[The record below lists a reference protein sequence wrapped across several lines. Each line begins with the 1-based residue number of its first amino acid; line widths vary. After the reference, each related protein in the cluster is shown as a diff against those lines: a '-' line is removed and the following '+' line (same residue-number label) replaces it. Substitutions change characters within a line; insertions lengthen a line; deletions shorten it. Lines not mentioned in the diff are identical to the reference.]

1 MVSLAV
7 SSGLQSLFPDDSRG
21 EHLPL
26 RTTEFWY
33 PEVPPSS
40 HYLYD
45 DTFAGRNV
53 SLYDYRPLVR
63 VMFVTVSNAAVVGI
77 DFFYTDDSLIKRLQ
91 ACPSTAGGDDSVKIP
106 FLIDGLGDERIT
118 SFQSDGDF
126 FCASGGY

>member
-1 MVSLAV
+1 MTGGSKMVSLAV

-63 VMFVTVSNAAVVGI
+63 VMFGWRGTGSPPQIPKPHISYSVQRRSRGN
-77 DFFYTDDSLIKRLQ
+77 RL
-91 ACPSTAGGDDSVKIP
+91 
-106 FLIDGLGDERIT
+106 FLHR
-118 SFQSDGDF
+118 
-126 FCASGGY
+126 